1 MLYFEC
7 DYMEGAHPEV
17 LRRLV
22 ETNMEKTLGYGT
34 DAYCEEAREKIRAA
48 CGAPEADVYFLAGGT
63 QTNALVAYSFLKPC
77 QGMISPV
84 TGHVNHHESGAVE
97 ATGHK
102 VIALPASEG
111 KLSVAAVR
119 EYIESYW
126 ADENYQ
132 HIVEPGMVYLTHP
145 TELGTLYTLP
155 ELTEFSELCRNAIET
170 ASMLVDILRSK
181 GYGFL
186 AYPVTNQ
193 LFVIMEDS
201 KVDSLRKSVSFSLW
215 ERLGD
220 GRSVVRFVT
229 NWATIREDVARLGEL
244 L

>member
-1 MLYFEC
+1 MYFEC

-155 ELTEFSELCRNAIET
+155 ELTEFSELCRKFLFMWMGLGLGMPWLRMPTTFRCWIWHASAMPSTSAAPNAGQC
-170 ASMLVDILRSK
+170 LGR
-181 GYGFL
+181 
-186 AYPVTNQ
+186 
-193 LFVIMEDS
+193 
-201 KVDSLRKSVSFSLW
+201 LW
-215 ERLGD
+215 
-220 GRSVVRFVT
+220 
-229 NWATIREDVARLGEL
+229 W
-244 L
+244 